1 MDDKLITNNLT
12 EIIGYDLLD
21 LDLKDKFKLN
31 PALEKE
37 VNNLLGRLSASDSI
51 VSIDDIKLSSS
62 GEEYIAM
69 IIYTEQREVWY

>member
-1 MDDKLITNNLT
+1 MIKTVKT
-12 EIIGYDLLD
+12 VRIISEEYYSD
-21 LDLKDKFKLN
+21 
-31 PALEKE
+31 LEKE
-37 VNNLLGRLSASDSI
+37 VNNLLGRLSASDST

>member
-1 MDDKLITNNLT
+1 MIKTAKT
-12 EIIGYDLLD
+12 VRIISEEYYSY
-21 LDLKDKFKLN
+21 
-31 PALEKE
+31 LEKE
-37 VNNLLGRLSASDSI
+37 VNNLLGRLSASNST

>member
-1 MDDKLITNNLT
+1 MIKTVKT
-12 EIIGYDLLD
+12 VRIISEEYYSD
-21 LDLKDKFKLN
+21 
-31 PALEKE
+31 LEKE

>member
-1 MDDKLITNNLT
+1 MIKTVKT
-12 EIIGYDLLD
+12 VRIISEEYYSD
-21 LDLKDKFKLN
+21 
-31 PALEKE
+31 LEKE
-37 VNNLLGRLSASDSI
+37 VNNILGQLSASDST

>member
-1 MDDKLITNNLT
+1 MIKTVKT
-12 EIIGYDLLD
+12 VRIISEEYYSD
-21 LDLKDKFKLN
+21 
-31 PALEKE
+31 LEKE
-37 VNNLLGRLSASDSI
+37 VNNFLGRLSASDPT